1 MLEGLF
7 ERLHMMLI
15 AFIGF
20 AMLPPYWTIF
30 KKAGFRPWLSIL
42 IMIPVV
48 GIFALY
54 YFAFTKWPN
63 NSK

>member
-1 MLEGLF
+1 
-7 ERLHMMLI
+7 MMLI

-20 AMLPPYWTIF
+20 AMLPPYWAIF
-30 KKAGFRPWLSIL
+30 KKAGFRPWLSLL